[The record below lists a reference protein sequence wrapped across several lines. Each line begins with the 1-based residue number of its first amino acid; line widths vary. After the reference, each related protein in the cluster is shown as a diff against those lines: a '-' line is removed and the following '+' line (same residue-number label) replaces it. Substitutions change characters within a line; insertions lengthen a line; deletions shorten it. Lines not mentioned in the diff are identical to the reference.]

1 MLDLAQAESSLP
13 PPLLE
18 EELRDAFVGAEKAPE
33 THWVSLRGRAA
44 DLAVSGTHAY
54 AIDAD
59 GLIWRSPISEVRRG
73 NSNSWSKQSGRFRR
87 LRATHDGSMWGLT
100 KSNLL
105 YRYSGSLWR
114 PVAEQVRDVAASPD
128 GIVWLLRSDG
138 GLTDLMGNR
147 PFLPLPPDR
156 EWKAESLQCDEHG
169 LPWLWFPD
177 GSILRFDGTGWQQVA
192 TSSEGIRSFSIG
204 LSGTVFAARND
215 GALLQFQMATSR
227 WVVHALQGGKES
239 PPARDVAVDQ
249 NGYPWL
255 IAPNGNLFAELPVRI
270 EELEEKL
277 SPAVFTRLLNW
288 KAAGTGAARQIS
300 VGEDGTVFSLAPDG
314 SIWQWQEKGIWKP
327 ITGKM
332 VHIAAGSNGSAWGI
346 DGQGGIQALTD
357 GFWRELDGRARLIAV
372 APGNHLWALLSNN
385 TLSELTQ
392 TTRQWKLRVALTF
405 RIRWLAVSS
414 RGEPWVIDDQGIVRL
429 FQNGEWITIPG
440 IEANTL
446 DVGSEGTVYATT
458 PEHRIYWLEMRDMKW
473 KPATGEA
480 NQIDVGPS
488 GAPWIVT
495 PENRIK
501 ASDRFFRDHEAKLE
515 AIRLAE
521 ERASPRPPVLTIT
534 WPLPTQNQPLTFQQL
549 PNSAGM
555 QDIGIGSNGAVYA
568 VGADGSLQCFSNPD
582 RSFKLASRGN
592 NQRITVN
599 PDGNPWIL
607 ADSGIISFFEKGSWQ
622 IVPGF
627 TGGDLSSSPDGTIW
641 AAGSNGASYRYSSA
655 SQRFELVPITR
666 STTPFKLTR
675 IAGVNRNN
683 FWSVG
688 DAHQLMSCEKGA
700 CSLQLV
706 GASDVALAPDGTVFA
721 LDLLGRVQRYNARQ
735 KKFEVQNG
743 QGIALSVGPQG
754 LPWLIT
760 NNGRISYAGLF
771 FPLSKSINTAT
782 CATAFARSST
792 PQPRSSFSLKAVD
805 DLVSRSPGGLIAIL
819 ANDSINGMIPN
830 PGNVNIAL
838 NSNSNLLR
846 LSGDSIVV
854 SNLATIGSTL
864 TASYKICPRQVF
876 GGCAQANISV
886 RVSGTPDAPTAVSAA
901 AGNALASIS
910 FSPPLSDGTNPII
923 GYTVT
928 ASPGGKQVNG
938 TSSPI
943 TVTGLANGTAYTF
956 TVTASN
962 AIGTG
967 PASLPTA
974 AVTPLSVSG
983 APVITSATA
992 TNAQAQIAFTP
1003 PTSTGGA
1010 QITGYLVTAS
1020 PGGMTANS
1028 TTSPITITGLSNGT
1042 PYTFTV
1048 AAINAVGIGPASA
1061 PSPAVVPQGLPGAPS
1076 AVIGVAGNTQAQVS
1090 FTAPAN
1096 NGSTITSYTIRST
1109 PGGLIANG
1117 TASPIMVT
1125 GLTNGTA
1132 YTFTVTATN
1141 GVGTGPAS
1149 IASAPVTPQ
1158 GVPDAPTAV
1167 AAIVGNGQADI
1178 SFTAPANNGSAI
1190 TGYTVTSA
1198 PGGLTATSAGSPI
1211 TMNGLINGTAY
1222 TFTVRAT
1229 NAVGTG
1235 PASFASQP
1243 VIPQGLPGTPTN
1255 VIATGG
1261 NSQAQISFAAASNG
1275 SPITSYTVTSAPG
1288 GLTTT
1293 GTASPLTVNGL
1304 TNGTAYTFTV
1314 TATNAVGTSPASTA
1328 SAAVTPTGVPNAPT
1342 AVAAVAGNAQAQV
1355 SFTSPAA
1362 NGSPITSYTV
1372 TSTPGGLTATGAA
1385 SPLTVNGL
1393 TNGTAYTFTVTA
1405 TNAVGTSPASTASA
1419 AVTPTGVP
1427 NAPTVVAA
1435 IAGNAQA
1442 QVSFTAPAANGSPIT
1457 GYTVTSTPGGLT
1469 STGGASPLTV
1479 NGLTN
1484 GTAYT
1489 FTVTATNAV
1498 GTGPASTASAA
1509 VTPTGVPNAPTVVA
1523 AIAGNAQAQVS
1534 FTSPAANG
1542 SPITSYT
1549 VTSTPGGLTATGAAS
1564 PLTVNGLTNGTAYTF
1579 TVTATNAVGTSPAST
1594 AFASVTPTGV
1604 PNAPTAVAAVVGNA
1618 QAQVSFTAP
1627 ATNGSPITSYT
1638 VTSTPGGLTSTG
1650 GASPLTVNGLTNG
1663 TAYTFTVT
1671 ATNAV
1676 GTGPASTASAAVTPT
1691 GVPNAPTTVT
1701 AVAGNAQAQVSFTA
1715 PAANG
1720 SPITSYTV
1728 TSNPGGLTATGAASP
1743 LTVNGL
1749 TNGTAYTF
1757 TVTATNAVGTSPAST
1772 ASAAV
1777 TPTGVPNAPTAVA
1790 AVAGNAQAQVSFI
1803 APAAN
1808 GSPITSYT
1816 VTSTPGGLTATGVAS
1831 PLTVN
1836 GLTNGTAYTFTV
1848 TATNAVGT
1856 SPASA
1861 ASATATPT
1869 GVPNAPTAVTAVAG
1883 NAQAQVSFTAP
1894 AANGSPITSYT
1905 VTSNPGGLTATGT
1918 ASPIQITGLT
1928 NGTAYT
1934 FTVTATN
1941 AVGTGPASTPSI
1953 AATPMGLPGAPTAAS
1968 AVAGDT
1974 TAQISFTAPANNGG
1988 SAITSYTVTS
1998 TPGGLTA
2005 TGAASPLTVNGL
2017 TNGTAYTFT
2026 LTATNAVGT
2035 GPVSTASAAV
2045 TPTGVPNAPTAVA
2058 AVAGNAQAQVSF
2070 TAPAANGS
2078 PITSYTV
2085 TSNPGGLTATGTAS
2099 PLTVNGLTNGT
2110 AYTFT
2115 VTATNAVGTGPASTA
2130 SASVTPIGVPNAP
2143 TAVAAVAGNT
2153 QAQVS
2158 FIAPAANGSPI
2169 TSYTVTSTPGGLTA
2183 TGVASPLT
2191 VNGLTNGTAYTFTV
2205 TATNAVGTSPAS
2217 AASAAAT
2224 PTGVPNAPTAVTAV
2238 AGNAQA
2244 QVSFTA
2250 PAANGSPITG
2260 YTVTSTPGGLTAT
2273 GVASPL
2279 TVNGL
2284 TNGTAYTFTVTATN
2298 AVGASPAS
2306 TASAAV
2312 TPAGLPGAPIGV
2324 AASPGDS
2331 LADIFFSAPISNGG
2345 SIITNY
2351 TITSTPGGLT
2361 ATGAASPIQ
2370 ITGLTNGTAYTFTV
2384 TATNAV
2390 GTGAASTPSIAATPM
2405 GLPGAP
2411 TAASAVAGDTTTQ
2424 ISFTAPANN
2433 GGSAITSYTVTSNP
2447 GGLTA
2452 TGAASPITI
2461 TGLTNGTAY
2470 SFTVTAT
2477 NAVGT
2482 GPASAP
2488 SNAVTPQGVPGAPTA
2503 VVATAGDSQASIAFT
2518 PPVSNGGSPITSYSV
2533 TSSPGG
2539 LTVTGAASPLV
2550 LSGLTN
2556 GAAYSFTVTATNAV
2570 GTGLASAPSNTV
2582 TPQGVP
2588 GAPTAVVATA
2598 GDAQAS
2604 IAFTPPLSNGGSAI
2618 IGYTVTSNP
2627 GGLTV
2632 TGAASPLVLS
2642 GLTNGTGYS
2651 FTVTA
2656 TNAVGTGLAS
2666 APSNAVTPQG
2676 VPGAPISVAAIPGD
2690 GYARISFSPPVS
2702 DGGNAITAYTVT
2714 SNPGGLT
2721 ASGPASPLTI
2731 NGLTNGTA
2739 YSFTVTATNGIGTGT
2754 ASAPSPVI
2762 TPAGL
2767 PGAPAG
2773 VVAAPG
2779 DGYAVVSFAA
2789 PAFNGGSAISGYTVT
2804 ATPGGLSATGAA
2816 SPIQI
2821 TGLTNGT
2828 AYTFTVTA
2836 TNAVGTGLLSA
2847 ASLPATPL
2855 GVPGSPT
2862 ALSAFID
2869 PQLSQ
2874 VYGTFA
2880 APLADGGSPVTQYN
2894 VELVVAGGTIMGT
2907 NTFASPPAFQ
2917 SMLVDATTFC
2927 AQSLLAGTLNITAIN
2942 AVGSSAAVSMNFD
2955 PAIDCPPPLPGQP
2968 TNVVAVAGDGY
2979 AVISFTPPAGTVTDY
2994 MVNSSPIDQ
3003 MGFGTASPITVSGLL
3018 NGVSYTFTVT
3028 ANNMIGSGTPSAAS
3042 NAVIPTGPTGVPTAP
3057 TITGAVPDPVMPNVI
3072 TVSYT
3077 PPVNTGSGPVTT
3089 YNGYGVDQTW
3099 GLMAGSGTNA
3109 GDPLTTISIDLTSG
3123 CLQGAAGQTLTVD
3136 LYLTGT
3142 NISGTS
3148 PASAIFP
3155 YSHLCQ

>member
-1 MLDLAQAESSLP
+1 
-13 PPLLE
+13 
-18 EELRDAFVGAEKAPE
+18 
-33 THWVSLRGRAA
+33 
-44 DLAVSGTHAY
+44 
-54 AIDAD
+54 
-59 GLIWRSPISEVRRG
+59 
-73 NSNSWSKQSGRFRR
+73 
-87 LRATHDGSMWGLT
+87 
-100 KSNLL
+100 
-105 YRYSGSLWR
+105 
-114 PVAEQVRDVAASPD
+114 
-128 GIVWLLRSDG
+128 
-138 GLTDLMGNR
+138 
-147 PFLPLPPDR
+147 
-156 EWKAESLQCDEHG
+156 
-169 LPWLWFPD
+169 
-177 GSILRFDGTGWQQVA
+177 
-192 TSSEGIRSFSIG
+192 
-204 LSGTVFAARND
+204 
-215 GALLQFQMATSR
+215 
-227 WVVHALQGGKES
+227 
-239 PPARDVAVDQ
+239 
-249 NGYPWL
+249 
-255 IAPNGNLFAELPVRI
+255 
-270 EELEEKL
+270 
-277 SPAVFTRLLNW
+277 
-288 KAAGTGAARQIS
+288 
-300 VGEDGTVFSLAPDG
+300 
-314 SIWQWQEKGIWKP
+314 
-327 ITGKM
+327 
-332 VHIAAGSNGSAWGI
+332 
-346 DGQGGIQALTD
+346 
-357 GFWRELDGRARLIAV
+357 
-372 APGNHLWALLSNN
+372 
-385 TLSELTQ
+385 
-392 TTRQWKLRVALTF
+392 
-405 RIRWLAVSS
+405 
-414 RGEPWVIDDQGIVRL
+414 
-429 FQNGEWITIPG
+429 
-440 IEANTL
+440 
-446 DVGSEGTVYATT
+446 
-458 PEHRIYWLEMRDMKW
+458 
-473 KPATGEA
+473 
-480 NQIDVGPS
+480 
-488 GAPWIVT
+488 
-495 PENRIK
+495 
-501 ASDRFFRDHEAKLE
+501 
-515 AIRLAE
+515 
-521 ERASPRPPVLTIT
+521 
-534 WPLPTQNQPLTFQQL
+534 
-549 PNSAGM
+549 
-555 QDIGIGSNGAVYA
+555 
-568 VGADGSLQCFSNPD
+568 
-582 RSFKLASRGN
+582 
-592 NQRITVN
+592 
-599 PDGNPWIL
+599 
-607 ADSGIISFFEKGSWQ
+607 
-622 IVPGF
+622 
-627 TGGDLSSSPDGTIW
+627 
-641 AAGSNGASYRYSSA
+641 
-655 SQRFELVPITR
+655 
-666 STTPFKLTR
+666 
-675 IAGVNRNN
+675 
-683 FWSVG
+683 
-688 DAHQLMSCEKGA
+688 
-700 CSLQLV
+700 
-706 GASDVALAPDGTVFA
+706 
-721 LDLLGRVQRYNARQ
+721 
-735 KKFEVQNG
+735 
-743 QGIALSVGPQG
+743 
-754 LPWLIT
+754 
-760 NNGRISYAGLF
+760 
-771 FPLSKSINTAT
+771 
-782 CATAFARSST
+782 
-792 PQPRSSFSLKAVD
+792 
-805 DLVSRSPGGLIAIL
+805 
-819 ANDSINGMIPN
+819 
-830 PGNVNIAL
+830 
-838 NSNSNLLR
+838 
-846 LSGDSIVV
+846 
-854 SNLATIGSTL
+854 
-864 TASYKICPRQVF
+864 
-876 GGCAQANISV
+876 
-886 RVSGTPDAPTAVSAA
+886 
-901 AGNALASIS
+901 
-910 FSPPLSDGTNPII
+910 
-923 GYTVT
+923 
-928 ASPGGKQVNG
+928 
-938 TSSPI
+938 
-943 TVTGLANGTAYTF
+943 
-956 TVTASN
+956 
-962 AIGTG
+962 
-967 PASLPTA
+967 
-974 AVTPLSVSG
+974 
-983 APVITSATA
+983 
-992 TNAQAQIAFTP
+992 
-1003 PTSTGGA
+1003 
-1010 QITGYLVTAS
+1010 
-1020 PGGMTANS
+1020 
-1028 TTSPITITGLSNGT
+1028 
-1042 PYTFTV
+1042 
-1048 AAINAVGIGPASA
+1048 
-1061 PSPAVVPQGLPGAPS
+1061 
-1076 AVIGVAGNTQAQVS
+1076 
-1090 FTAPAN
+1090 
-1096 NGSTITSYTIRST
+1096 
-1109 PGGLIANG
+1109 
-1117 TASPIMVT
+1117 
-1125 GLTNGTA
+1125 
-1132 YTFTVTATN
+1132 
-1141 GVGTGPAS
+1141 
-1149 IASAPVTPQ
+1149 
-1158 GVPDAPTAV
+1158 
-1167 AAIVGNGQADI
+1167 
-1178 SFTAPANNGSAI
+1178 
-1190 TGYTVTSA
+1190 
-1198 PGGLTATSAGSPI
+1198 
-1211 TMNGLINGTAY
+1211 
-1222 TFTVRAT
+1222 
-1229 NAVGTG
+1229 
-1235 PASFASQP
+1235 
-1243 VIPQGLPGTPTN
+1243 
-1255 VIATGG
+1255 
-1261 NSQAQISFAAASNG
+1261 
-1275 SPITSYTVTSAPG
+1275 
-1288 GLTTT
+1288 
-1293 GTASPLTVNGL
+1293 
-1304 TNGTAYTFTV
+1304 
-1314 TATNAVGTSPASTA
+1314 
-1328 SAAVTPTGVPNAPT
+1328 
-1342 AVAAVAGNAQAQV
+1342 
-1355 SFTSPAA
+1355 
-1362 NGSPITSYTV
+1362 
-1372 TSTPGGLTATGAA
+1372 
-1385 SPLTVNGL
+1385 
-1393 TNGTAYTFTVTA
+1393 
-1405 TNAVGTSPASTASA
+1405 
-1419 AVTPTGVP
+1419 
-1427 NAPTVVAA
+1427 
-1435 IAGNAQA
+1435 
-1442 QVSFTAPAANGSPIT
+1442 
-1457 GYTVTSTPGGLT
+1457 
-1469 STGGASPLTV
+1469 
-1479 NGLTN
+1479 
-1484 GTAYT
+1484 
-1489 FTVTATNAV
+1489 
-1498 GTGPASTASAA
+1498 
-1509 VTPTGVPNAPTVVA
+1509 
-1523 AIAGNAQAQVS
+1523 
-1534 FTSPAANG
+1534 
-1542 SPITSYT
+1542 
-1549 VTSTPGGLTATGAAS
+1549 
-1564 PLTVNGLTNGTAYTF
+1564 
-1579 TVTATNAVGTSPAST
+1579 
-1594 AFASVTPTGV
+1594 
-1604 PNAPTAVAAVVGNA
+1604 
-1618 QAQVSFTAP
+1618 
-1627 ATNGSPITSYT
+1627 
-1638 VTSTPGGLTSTG
+1638 
-1650 GASPLTVNGLTNG
+1650 
-1663 TAYTFTVT
+1663 
-1671 ATNAV
+1671 
-1676 GTGPASTASAAVTPT
+1676 
-1691 GVPNAPTTVT
+1691 
-1701 AVAGNAQAQVSFTA
+1701 
-1715 PAANG
+1715 
-1720 SPITSYTV
+1720 
-1728 TSNPGGLTATGAASP
+1728 
-1743 LTVNGL
+1743 
-1749 TNGTAYTF
+1749 
-1757 TVTATNAVGTSPAST
+1757 
-1772 ASAAV
+1772 
-1777 TPTGVPNAPTAVA
+1777 
-1790 AVAGNAQAQVSFI
+1790 
-1803 APAAN
+1803 
-1808 GSPITSYT
+1808 
-1816 VTSTPGGLTATGVAS
+1816 
-1831 PLTVN
+1831 
-1836 GLTNGTAYTFTV
+1836 
-1848 TATNAVGT
+1848 
-1856 SPASA
+1856 
-1861 ASATATPT
+1861 
-1869 GVPNAPTAVTAVAG
+1869 
-1883 NAQAQVSFTAP
+1883 
-1894 AANGSPITSYT
+1894 
-1905 VTSNPGGLTATGT
+1905 
-1918 ASPIQITGLT
+1918 
-1928 NGTAYT
+1928 
-1934 FTVTATN
+1934 
-1941 AVGTGPASTPSI
+1941 
-1953 AATPMGLPGAPTAAS
+1953 
-1968 AVAGDT
+1968 
-1974 TAQISFTAPANNGG
+1974 
-1988 SAITSYTVTS
+1988 
-1998 TPGGLTA
+1998 
-2005 TGAASPLTVNGL
+2005 
-2017 TNGTAYTFT
+2017 
-2026 LTATNAVGT
+2026 
-2035 GPVSTASAAV
+2035 
-2045 TPTGVPNAPTAVA
+2045 
-2058 AVAGNAQAQVSF
+2058 
-2070 TAPAANGS
+2070 
-2078 PITSYTV
+2078 
-2085 TSNPGGLTATGTAS
+2085 
-2099 PLTVNGLTNGT
+2099 
-2110 AYTFT
+2110 
-2115 VTATNAVGTGPASTA
+2115 
-2130 SASVTPIGVPNAP
+2130 
-2143 TAVAAVAGNT
+2143 
-2153 QAQVS
+2153 
-2158 FIAPAANGSPI
+2158 
-2169 TSYTVTSTPGGLTA
+2169 
-2183 TGVASPLT
+2183 
-2191 VNGLTNGTAYTFTV
+2191 
-2205 TATNAVGTSPAS
+2205 GTSPAS